1 MSGDEL
7 EHGRQTRILAETEPN
22 ANDANAEKLERII
35 CRVNNA
41 LFLRGAWTVHNMV

>member
-1 MSGDEL
+1 MSGDEH
-7 EHGRQTRILAETEPN
+7 EHGGDRQGFLLAETDPN
-22 ANDANAEKLERII
+22 ANDANAERII